1 MECQG
6 DFLQG
11 ELNCV
16 TLPCQTGEL
25 NCGVDFRDNPLVE
38 LARHIVTKR
47 KQAANAINQPA
58 HDCGLLWNV
67 EADGGV
73 CVVHVS
79 NLPQMSR
86 SARIILNLFEF
97 LFFY

>member
-1 MECQG
+1 M
-6 DFLQG
+6 
-11 ELNCV
+11 
-16 TLPCQTGEL
+16 TLPYQAGEL

-47 KQAANAINQPA
+47 KQAANAIDQPA

-73 CVVHVS
+73 CVLHGS
-79 NLPQMSR
+79 NLPQTGR
-86 SARIILNLFEF
+86 RARIILN
-97 LFFY
+97 